1 MGRVIIYSFILFLI
15 DLVSKVIISTN
26 LELNNSLV
34 IIDDF
39 FSLTYIKNYG
49 AAFSILVNYRLLLII
64 VSIIVIILL
73 IIFLIKNKLKTK
85 LEFICYSLLLGGIL
99 GNLFDRVVY
108 GYVID
113 FFDFTF
119 FGYNFAIFNLADSF
133 IVISIILL
141 LFDSFRSDKK

>member
-39 FSLTYIKNYG
+39 FIFIYIINYG
-49 AAFSILVNYRLLLII
+49 LAFCILVNYRLLLII

>member
-85 LEFICYSLLLGGIL
+85 LEFICYSLLFGGIL

>member
-119 FGYNFAIFNLADSF
+119 FGYYFAIFNLADSF

>member
-34 IIDDF
+34 IIDNF

>member
-119 FGYNFAIFNLADSF
+119 FGYNLAIFILADSF

>member
-73 IIFLIKNKLKTK
+73 IISIIF
-85 LEFICYSLLLGGIL
+85 IL
-99 GNLFDRVVY
+99 GALIY
-108 GYVID
+108 
-113 FFDFTF
+113 FFEAQGKGGFLDT
-119 FGYNFAIFNLADSF
+119 YRTDMSELERACTIILSIYAAIILIIASVAIFL
-133 IVISIILL
+133 
-141 LFDSFRSDKK
+141 

>member
-119 FGYNFAIFNLADSF
+119 FRYHFAIFNFADSF

>member
-49 AAFSILVNYRLLLII
+49 AAFSILVNYRLLLVI

>member
-1 MGRVIIYSFILFLI
+1 MGRVIIYIFILFLI